1 MHWMSE
7 SQRKQLG
14 MTEASTDMVWFVVST
29 WIPQNFHGDRLD
41 HEAVAPQNAMVFIM
55 ICLWTCPQCKC
66 AQSILWL
73 YPKYI
78 PTSNYI
84 PTIPQLYIYNYI
96 PTTFQ
101 LYPII
106 SQLYPNYIPTICHYV
121 PTISQLYSNYMPLCP
136 NYFPLYP
143 LLSYYIP
150 LRSHWNPTKIPW
162 YLYSWWY
169 PDDIPVCQ

>member
-1 MHWMSE
+1 MIWFLHQHYKSIAEKSTGDAAMHWMSE

-84 PTIPQLYIYNYI
+84 PTIPQLYIYIIISQLHSNYIQLYPNYI
-96 PTTFQ
+96 PIIFQ
-101 LYPII
+101 LYATM

-121 PTISQLYSNYMPLCP
+121 PTISH
-136 NYFPLYP
+136 
-143 LLSYYIP
+143 YIP
-150 LRSHWNPTKIPW
+150 FYPIISH
-162 YLYSWWY
+162 
-169 PDDIPVCQ
+169 

>member
-1 MHWMSE
+1 VIWFLHQHYKSIAEKSTGDAAMHWMSE

-55 ICLWTCPQCKC
+55 ICLWTCLQCKC

-78 PTSNYI
+78 PT
-84 PTIPQLYIYNYI
+84 
-96 PTTFQ
+96 TFQ
-101 LYPII
+101 LYPNSIYI
-106 SQLYPNYIPTICHYV
+106 YPNYIPTISNYI

-136 NYFPLYP
+136 NYIPTIFQLYATMSQLFPIISPSILLYP
-143 LLSYYIP
+143 IKIP
-150 LRSHWNPTKIPW
+150 LKSH
-162 YLYSWWY
+162 
-169 PDDIPVCQ
+169 